1 MEAYRFDLAG
11 AQLSA
16 LASGA
21 LYWERERLL
30 ILSDLHLGRSER
42 IARLGG
48 ALLPPY
54 EVDDTLARLQ
64 ADLAGTGAR
73 RVACLG
79 DTFDDRAAADLA
91 DGHRRWLARMMAGR
105 RWTWIAGNH
114 DPGPLAPGGEHRDE
128 LAIGPLTLRHIARP
142 EATGEV
148 SGHYHP
154 KIRLAGLAR
163 PAFLTDGNRLIL
175 PAYGTYTGG
184 MPAGTPVLRG
194 LFGARAVAVLT
205 GSPLLS
211 VPF

>member
-11 AQLSA
+11 AKLSA

-21 LYWERERLL
+21 LYWEREGLL
-30 ILSDLHLGRSER
+30 VLSDLHLGRSER

-48 ALLPPY
+48 TLLPPY
-54 EVDDTLARLQ
+54 EVGDTLARLE

-73 RVACLG
+73 RVVCLG
-79 DTFDDRAAADLA
+79 DTFDDRAAADLGE
-91 DGHRRWLARMMAGR
+91 DHRRWLARMMAGR

-114 DPGPLAPGGEHRDE
+114 DPSPLALDGDHRDE
-128 LAIGPLTLRHIARP
+128 LAIAPLTFRHIARP
-142 EATGEV
+142 DATGEV

-154 KIRLAGLAR
+154 KIRLAGQAR

-184 MPAGTPVLRG
+184 MPAGTPALRS
-194 LFGARAVAVLT
+194 LFGPQALAILT
-205 GSPLLS
+205 GRPFIV